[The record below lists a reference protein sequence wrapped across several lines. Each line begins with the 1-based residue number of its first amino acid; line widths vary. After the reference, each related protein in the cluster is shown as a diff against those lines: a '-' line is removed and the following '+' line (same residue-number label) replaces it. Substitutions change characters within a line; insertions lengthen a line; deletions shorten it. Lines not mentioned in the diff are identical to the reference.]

1 MQARPAAM
9 KTAVLVLA
17 LALSQAQA
25 QAGNEDTAKGRKFVN
40 DLISKKKEELSGN
53 RQDKEENY
61 TELTTNLAHT
71 IEDMKGRISENNERI
86 EMFNADSSEAQ
97 TKHDKAVAEIERLT
111 KQMSNAN
118 ADLKKSKA
126 DRARDAATFEKEIAE
141 LEASVSALSRAVGV
155 MKRAPTKVAQAFVEI
170 SSAKLIPEASKNMV
184 AAFLEGPDAYAY
196 EGKSGGIVDMLE
208 TLLADFEKQLRDKR
222 EDDMNNK
229 FAASMEQQDLV
240 GEIDNCKA
248 ALQRQAAMRDEQKTN
263 QGEADSNSS
272 DETNLLET
280 NKASLSKN
288 TSDLAKAKSDMKSF
302 RKENDSQMNTINKAA
317 QAMNE
322 QMFLQSNKKA
332 FISLKGMSFLQM
344 EVEGTSPHTAKAVAF
359 LMKQANALHSD
370 MLSQLSE
377 RMAEDPFVKVRKM
390 IWDMINKLKKQA
402 AEEAAHEGW
411 CRKEM
416 SVNKLKLS
424 DFGNAVKKHTARSN
438 ALRGSIGDETNQ
450 IAELTQQKN
459 ADIKA
464 KTDRQK
470 LRLANQKKNDD
481 HIDSTEQEKHTAS
494 KAQKILEKFSGGKGG
509 IGGLSE
515 IINKLVTDLD
525 DDIRSTKALNKSQK
539 DDARSDMQQFEQN
552 VAVGAAA
559 IENKKKLVS
568 DLQEELQQSMTN
580 LGESNKQLHSAELY
594 RTKLNPSCV
603 AKGMSHEE
611 RMAKRAAE
619 IESLKDALDILE
631 SA

>member
-1 MQARPAAM
+1 M

-17 LALSQAQA
+17 LAVCQV
-25 QAGNEDTAKGRKFVN
+25 QAGNKETEKGQKFVT
-40 DLISKKKEELSGN
+40 DLLSKKKTELAGT

-61 TELTTNLAHT
+61 TELTTNLKHT
-71 IEDMKGRISENNERI
+71 IEDMTGRIAENKERI
-86 EMFNADSSEAQ
+86 EMFDADSAEAQ
-97 TKHDKAVAEIERLT
+97 TKTEKAAAEIERLT
-111 KQMSNAN
+111 AQQSAAA

-126 DRARDAATFEKEIAE
+126 DRSRDAATFAKEISE
-141 LEASVSALSRAVGV
+141 LEASVSALSRALGV

-170 SSAKLIPEASKNMV
+170 SSQKLIPEASKNMV

-208 TLLADFEKQLRDKR
+208 TLQADFEKQLRDKR

-248 ALQRQAAMRDEQKTN
+248 GIQRQTAMRDEQRTN
-263 QGEADSNSS
+263 KGEADSNSS
-272 DETNLLET
+272 DEQNLLET
-280 NKASLSKN
+280 NSASLDRNKG
-288 TSDLAKAKSDMKSF
+288 DLIKTEADMKKF
-302 RKENDSQMNTINKAA
+302 RKENDQQMDTVNKAVA
-317 QAMNE
+317 AMSERNFM
-322 QMFLQSNKKA
+322 QQSEKA
-332 FISLKGMSFLQM
+332 FIALKGMSLLQM
-344 EVEGTSPHTAKAVAF
+344 GETANSPHTAKAVAF

-370 MLSQLSE
+370 VLSQLSQ

-424 DFGNAVKKHTARSN
+424 DFGNAVKKHTARSA
-438 ALRGSIGDETNQ
+438 ALRSSIGDESNQ
-450 IAELTQQKN
+450 IAELTSQKN
-459 ADIKA
+459 ADIKG

-470 LRLANQKKNDD
+470 LRLHNQKKNDV
-481 HIDSTEQEKHTAS
+481 HIDSTTEEKNTAN
-494 KAQKILEKFSGGKGG
+494 KARKILSNFGGDKGG
-509 IGGLSE
+509 IGGLTK
-515 IINKLVTDLD
+515 IIQKLCDDLD
-525 DDIRSTKALNKSQK
+525 EDIRSTKALNKSQAA
-539 DDARSDMQQFEQN
+539 DARSDMQQFEQN
-552 VAVGAAA
+552 VAVGTAA

-568 DLQEELQQSMTN
+568 DLQEELQQSQTN
-580 LGESNKQLHSAELY
+580 LAESAKQLHSAELY
-594 RTKLNPSCV
+594 RDKLTPSCV
-603 AKGMSHEE
+603 EQGMSHEE

-619 IESLKDALDILE
+619 IQSLKEALDILE